1 MKKDDKPY
9 SILVIE
15 DNLGD
20 YVILEE
26 YLSEYLINLQATQ
39 VESFKEATELLEREN
54 NFDLVFLD
62 LSLPDKSGEDL
73 VLEITKRV
81 EGIPVVVLTGFADLE
96 FGSRSLALGA
106 SDYLVKDNLSPE
118 VVYKSILYNI
128 QRINFISELKESKKK
143 YTDLFQLSPYPILV
157 YDLETFEILDVNESA
172 LEKYGYTREEFLDM
186 KILEIYAQEHLDS
199 LPEKSFDFQD
209 SEKIELQK
217 RARHIRKKGDLIDVE
232 INPAKVYIRNRDAV
246 MIVVKDITENLK
258 YIRKIEEQNQTF
270 REIAW
275 IQSHVVRAPL
285 ARMMGLM
292 NLLESVEINSEDQ
305 ELLNFI
311 RQSAEE
317 LDQIIREISQKS
329 ENI

>member
-1 MKKDDKPY
+1 MKKDEKPY
-9 SILVIE
+9 SILVVE

-20 YVILEE
+20 YIIIEE
-26 YLSEYLINLQATQ
+26 YLSEYLINLQSIQ
-39 VESFKEATELLEREN
+39 VESFKAAAELLAKDH

-62 LSLPDKSGEDL
+62 LSLPDKSGEEL
-73 VLEITKRV
+73 VLEITKRA

-106 SDYLVKDNLSPE
+106 SDYLVKDNLSPA
-118 VVYKSILYNI
+118 VLYKSILYNI

-143 YTDLFQLSPYPILV
+143 YTDLFQLSPSPIIV
-157 YDLETFEILDVNESA
+157 YDLETLRILDVNEAA
-172 LEKYGYTREEFLDM
+172 LEKYGYSRMEFLEMD
-186 KILEIYAQEHLDS
+186 ILNIHSKEYLAI
-199 LPEKSFDFQD
+199 LPQKDFDFQNP
-209 SEKIELQK
+209 EKKDLQK
-217 RARHIRKKGDLIDVE
+217 RAIHFRKKGDLIDVE
-232 INPAKVYIRNRDAV
+232 INPAKVNINNRDAV
-246 MIVVKDITENLK
+246 MLVVKDITENLK
-258 YIRKIEEQNQTF
+258 YIRTIEEQNQTF

-292 NLLESVEINSEDQ
+292 NLLESVEIKSEDQ

-317 LDQIIREISQKS
+317 LDQIIRDIVSKS